1 MRAYAKQRGW
11 VVDMEVRDVGSGTNV
26 RPKREEMLKAARR
39 RKLDVILVWRLDR
52 WGRSLLDLIGTLQEL
67 NELGV
72 GFVSLS
78 EALDLTTASGRA
90 LAGMLAVFAEFERDI
105 LRDRVKAGIAQAR
118 REGKPHGRPP
128 TVQSYAGKV
137 RALHKAGVSKSE
149 IARRLSISRTSVRRF
164 LTPSL
169 SLGLPRASCS

>member
-1 MRAYAKQRGW
+1 MQLRTMRAYAKQRGW
-11 VVDMEVRDVGSGTNV
+11 SIDMEVRDVGSGANV
-26 RPKREEMLKAARR
+26 RPEREAMLKAARR
-39 RKLDVILVWRLDR
+39 RDLDVILVRRLDR

-72 GFVSLS
+72 GFASLS

-118 REGKPHGRPP
+118 REGRPHGRTAHCPALRRKGP
-128 TVQSYAGKV
+128 
-137 RALHKAGVSKSE
+137 ALHKAGVSKSE

-164 LTPSL
+164 LEPS
-169 SLGLPRASCS
+169 